1 MDSVDVVDAL
11 LVGRLALA
19 SMFSMMMVRLVEEWS
34 VRLRVRPDEKTLMRT
49 MKTLRRVLMNGL
61 ATGKSNRERGLVKS
75 ILPIAISVLVD

>member
-19 SMFSMMMVRLVEEWS
+19 SMFSMMMVHLVVEWS

>member
-19 SMFSMMMVRLVEEWS
+19 SMFSMMMVHLVEEWS
-34 VRLRVRPDEKTLMRT
+34 VQLKESPDEKMSMRT
-49 MKTLRRVLMNGL
+49 MKTLRRVLTNGL
-61 ATGKSNRERGLVKS
+61 AVVESNRERGVVKS

>member
-19 SMFSMMMVRLVEEWS
+19 SMFSMMMVRLVGEWS
-34 VRLRVRPDEKTLMRT
+34 VRLRVRPDEKMPMRT
-49 MKTLRRVLMNGL
+49 MKTLRRVPMNGL
-61 ATGKSNRERGLVKS
+61 AMGESNRERGLVKS

>member
-1 MDSVDVVDAL
+1 VDSVDVVDAL

>member
-1 MDSVDVVDAL
+1 MDSVDVVDAS

-34 VRLRVRPDEKTLMRT
+34 VRLRESPDEKMPMRM

-61 ATGKSNRERGLVKS
+61 AVVESNRERLLVKS
-75 ILPIAISVLVD
+75 TLPIAISVLVD